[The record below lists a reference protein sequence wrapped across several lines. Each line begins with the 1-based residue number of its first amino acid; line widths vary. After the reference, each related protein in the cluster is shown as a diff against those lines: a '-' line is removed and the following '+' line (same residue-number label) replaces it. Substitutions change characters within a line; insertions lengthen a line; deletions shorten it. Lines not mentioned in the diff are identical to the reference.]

1 MPPALTPVTC
11 RCGAAVELAPSPKGP
26 AWRCIMR
33 RRAHPDRV
41 RHLELVIDATP
52 MRMLQAFALV
62 DNIPE
67 AQVLAAA
74 SKSQAYAGAVTL
86 AHHGL
91 LVRHPHRPV
100 TAGGVLTGTLPGS
113 QWVTERGL
121 DLLAAEWLRRRLE
134 LDRGL
139 NGGGRLGPHLAVDD
153 QPERSLSE

>member
-33 RRAHPDRV
+33 RRAHPDRI
-41 RHLELVIDATP
+41 RHLELVIGATP
-52 MRMLQAFALV
+52 LRMLQAFALV

-67 AQVLAAA
+67 ARTLAAA
-74 SKSQAYAGAVTL
+74 SKPQAYAGAVTL

-100 TAGGVLTGTLPGS
+100 TAGGRLTGTLPGS

-121 DLLAAEWLRRRLE
+121 DLLAAEWLRRRLDA
-134 LDRGL
+134 DRRLEGGHGL
-139 NGGGRLGPHLAVDD
+139 GAHLAVDN